1 MIARLSCNN
10 RKNMANLIGAD
21 APLLVEETVSE
32 HTRKKKEVRED
43 TFKGLKVEKIVIRYY
58 VRKKY
63 KS

>member
-1 MIARLSCNN
+1 
-10 RKNMANLIGAD
+10 MANLIGAD